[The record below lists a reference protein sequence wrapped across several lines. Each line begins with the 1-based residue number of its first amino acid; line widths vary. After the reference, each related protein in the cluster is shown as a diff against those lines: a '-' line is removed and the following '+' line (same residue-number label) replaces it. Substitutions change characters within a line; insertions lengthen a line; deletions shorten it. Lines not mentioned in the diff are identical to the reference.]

1 MKRLFFPAVLIS
13 AMALAGCIQTPQQA
27 EYYKRLDELDRIV
40 KEREKSNNELRD
52 RTGRF
57 MADVSNEM
65 DIIRQD
71 FARLQGE
78 MEERDFEFERVK
90 ENLELLGETVRTLDE
105 RLARIESGGAGEAG
119 GPQLAEGKGAKE
131 GNLTRL
137 KESIEEIKGSLED
150 LRARMEK
157 IEKAGATAKEDEKTE
172 EKSLPDPAALY
183 MEGLDLVREKKD
195 YLEGLQVFK
204 RFLSLFPKHEL
215 ADNAQYWIG
224 EVYYVRGD
232 WERAVLEFNKVIK
245 EYPQGDKVPAALL
258 KQGYSFEKLG
268 ALKEAKVLLKRVI
281 EKYPKSAEAE
291 LAEDHLKGMK

>member
-105 RLARIESGGAGEAG
+105 RLARIESGRAGEAG
-119 GPQLAEGKGAKE
+119 GPQLAEGKEAKE

-268 ALKEAKVLLKRVI
+268 ALKEAKVLLNRVI

>member
-119 GPQLAEGKGAKE
+119 PQLAEGKEAKE

>member
-119 GPQLAEGKGAKE
+119 PQLAEGKEAKE

-157 IEKAGATAKEDEKTE
+157 IEKAGATAKEDEKNE

>member
-105 RLARIESGGAGEAG
+105 RLARIESGRAGEAG
-119 GPQLAEGKGAKE
+119 GPQLAEGKEAKE

>member
-1 MKRLFFPAVLIS
+1 
-13 AMALAGCIQTPQQA
+13 
-27 EYYKRLDELDRIV
+27 
-40 KEREKSNNELRD
+40 
-52 RTGRF
+52 

-105 RLARIESGGAGEAG
+105 RLARIESGRAGEAG
-119 GPQLAEGKGAKE
+119 GPQLAEGKEAKE